1 MYDQLDS
8 MQTAVDAVQDI
19 KEFGYVDTALDTD
32 AGIPGHNEY
41 SDLNSNNIPLVDG
54 TELSLQEQEKGF
66 RDAIATFSRAF
77 FTHFFG
83 RSSFNTNKLKRLF
96 SDVLGTYKDDY
107 THNFR
112 AWDSTA
118 TYKKNDVCFLVAYG
132 IRYCFKSLVNDN
144 TDPIEANADGTLE
157 YDDTK
162 WSLLTEVREVR
173 HPIGKPFLWFGG
185 NLSDNYICFSDG
197 QQYNWVDY
205 PALNTPEFRAVLTRF
220 TWKGAKANDQNFTVP
235 NISEL
240 YPMSVDSIPDV
251 LSTIGAKV
259 PAHYH
264 NLVTGT
270 VSTNSTT
277 STGHT
282 HPMYCTSS
290 SGGHTHYTGDYE
302 PDGGRVSSSRSWR
315 EDSKFYGT
323 WTQSGGSEEG
333 DDAYEND
340 YRVYITPK
348 LKDATHGSHSITVN
362 TETHSHSHSGTVTPS
377 GAGDFGAVSGKYRP
391 GTIKVILAVRAV

>member
-32 AGIPGHNEY
+32 TGIPGHNEY

-112 AWDSTA
+112 KWDSTA
-118 TYKKNDVCFLVAYG
+118 VYAENDVCFLVAYG
-132 IRYCFKSLVNDN
+132 IRYCFKSLVDDN
-144 TDPIEANADGTLE
+144 TDPIEADADGTLE

-197 QQYNWVDY
+197 QQYNWTAY
-205 PALNTPEFRAVLTRF
+205 PELNNTEFRALLTRF
-220 TWKGAKANDQNFTVP
+220 TFKGARADGTTFTVP
-235 NISEL
+235 NITEL
-240 YPMSVDSIPDV
+240 YPISVADIPET
-251 LSTIGAKV
+251 LSVVGAKV

-264 NLVTGT
+264 NLNFGT

-277 STGHT
+277 NTNHT
-282 HPMYCTSS
+282 HPITSS
-290 SGGHTHYTGDYE
+290 TAGSHRHYTGDYQSDQQSVAA
-302 PDGGRVSSSRSWR
+302 DGAWH
-315 EDSKFYGT
+315 EDSKFYGAFLYDR
-323 WTQSGGSEEG
+323 WGDENEEH
-333 DDAYEND
+333 AD
-340 YRVYITPK
+340 YRITLTPK
-348 LKDATHGSHSITVN
+348 ISAATFASHSVTAPSKALAH
-362 TETHSHSHSGTVTPS
+362 THSGAVTPS
-377 GAGDFGAVSGKYRP
+377 GAGDFGTASGKYRP
-391 GTIKVILAVRAV
+391 GTVKAVLMIRAS

>member
-32 AGIPGHNEY
+32 DGIPGHNEY

-66 RDAIATFSRAF
+66 RDAIATLSRAF

-96 SDVLGTYKDDY
+96 SDVLENYKADY

-112 AWDSTA
+112 KWDSTA
-118 TYKKNDVCFLVAYG
+118 VYAENDVCFLVAYG
-132 IRYCFKSLVNDN
+132 IRYCFKSLVDDN

-197 QQYNWVDY
+197 QQYNWASY
-205 PALNTPEFRAVLTRF
+205 PELNNPEFRALLTRF
-220 TWKGAKANDQNFTVP
+220 TFKGARADDTTFTVP
-235 NISEL
+235 NITEL
-240 YPMSVDSIPDV
+240 YPISVADIPES
-251 LSTIGAKV
+251 LSVIGAKV

-264 NLVTGT
+264 NLNSGT

-277 STGHT
+277 NTNHT
-282 HPMYCTSS
+282 HSMNSS
-290 SGGHTHYTGDYE
+290 NDAGSHRHYTGDYQSNQQSVAA
-302 PDGGRVSSSRSWR
+302 DGAWH
-315 EDSKFYGT
+315 EDSKFYGNFIYDRPKDN
-323 WTQSGGSEEG
+323 E
-333 DDAYEND
+333 YID
-340 YRVYITPK
+340 YRVYLTPR
-348 LKDATHGSHSITVN
+348 LLDASFGPHSITVPDRSY
-362 TETHSHSHSGTVTPS
+362 SHSHSGTITPS
-377 GAGDFGAVSGKYRP
+377 GAGDFGTSSSKYRP
-391 GTIKVILAVRAV
+391 GTVKAVLMIRAN